1 MKTNQSKLNWYVAYT
16 YPRSER
22 IANKKLKEMGATS
35 FLPLHQVMRQWHD
48 RKKKLEVPLFPC
60 YLFVYVSALERFNV
74 LKIKEL
80 VRFISFGGTPAVV
93 SDTTINSLKKI
104 VKGENI
110 EVSEYDNY
118 QNGSKVRIMKGQFAG
133 FEGLLLRKRG
143 KNRLALEIPA
153 LQRSVVV
160 DVPSNYVRA
169 VML

>member
-1 MKTNQSKLNWYVAYT
+1 MKPNSNKLNWYVVYT

-22 IANKKLKEMGATS
+22 KASKKLQEMGTTS
-35 FLPLHQVMRQWHD
+35 FLPLQQVIRQWND
-48 RKKKLEVPLFPC
+48 RKKKLEIPLFPC

-93 SDTTINSLKKI
+93 SDTTIDSLKKI

-110 EVSEYDNY
+110 EVSGYDNY
-118 QNGSKVRIMKGQFAG
+118 PTGTRVSILKGQFAG
-133 FEGLLLRKRG
+133 LEGLLLRRRG
-143 KNRLALEIPA
+143 KNRLVLEIPA

-160 DVPSNYVRA
+160 DVPSIYVGPA
-169 VML
+169 IQ